1 MLDVLY
7 KNNQFLVCNKPA
19 GVPVQSDQTGD
30 PSFQEEVEKYCKHQ
44 VHLVNRIDRPV
55 SGVVLFAKSAAAM
68 TALTE
73 QFRQRSI
80 EKTYLAIVEGAPEA
94 AEATLTHYLTHR
106 GGKHKSS
113 VSTTPDAQAEEA
125 VLGYKILSRGERY
138 TLLLVQ
144 PQTGRHHQIR
154 AQLSAIGCPVKGDV
168 KYGAR
173 RGNPDRSIDLHAWKL
188 KFEHPVSAEV
198 IEVEAPLPEGK
209 LWAALWAQVQK

>member
-1 MLDVLY
+1 
-7 KNNQFLVCNKPA
+7 
-19 GVPVQSDQTGD
+19 
-30 PSFQEEVEKYCKHQ
+30 
-44 VHLVNRIDRPV
+44 
-55 SGVVLFAKSAAAM
+55 VVLFAKSAAAM
-68 TALTE
+68 TALTD

-125 VLGYKILSRGERY
+125 VLWYKILSRGERY

-188 KFEHPVSAEV
+188 KFEHPVSGEV
-198 IEVEAPLPEGK
+198 LEVEAPLPQGK
-209 LWAALWAQVQK
+209 LWAALWSQIQA